1 MFVVQCYVGMEK
13 WDSSPSS
20 ITWWKNGR
28 LTSTP
33 PLLLTAG
40 RSCLLFCPL
49 DCPERCALS
58 LTSLKALAGLENAVP
73 LFLSVSWVVIFHFDY
88 CNIILIGLPAKSSSC
103 LHGHHRYLKPQE
115 TFLWLSVH
123 YLLLHLL
130 RSCFLTQ
137 VQIVPAVL
145 AHPTSCSHL
154 SGFWSEAIKANCLT
168 PLLVTYYIYWA
179 QEDPNDCF
187 SSWHFVAQI

>member
-1 MFVVQCYVGMEK
+1 MVENSLCHF
-13 WDSSPSS
+13 
-20 ITWWKNGR
+20 
-28 LTSTP
+28 
-33 PLLLTAG
+33 
-40 RSCLLFCPL
+40 PL
-49 DCPERCALS
+49 DLSIMVKKKIELS
-58 LTSLKALAGLENAVP
+58 LQTLT
-73 LFLSVSWVVIFHFDY
+73 FHFDY
-88 CNIILIGLPAKSSSC
+88 RNIILIGLPAKSSSC

-115 TFLWLSVH
+115 TFLWPSVH

-187 SSWHFVAQI
+187 SSWHFVAQV